1 MRFFRLTW
9 FDGEMVETRAA
20 PSATDLCEELLEEW
34 ISDPDVC
41 PLEVF
46 SYLAAAGVPWGDH
59 IGKDTT
65 MEETV
70 RRAAAQS
77 VLERIRASDNELRLF
92 FIACGAAVGVEE
104 I

>member
-20 PSATDLCEELLEEW
+20 RSAADLCEELLEEW

-46 SYLAAAGVPWGDH
+46 AYLAAFGVSWGDR

-65 MEETV
+65 LEATV
-70 RRAAAQS
+70 RRAAAES
-77 VLERIRASDNELRLF
+77 VMARIRDSDTERRLF
-92 FIACGAAVGVEE
+92 LIMCGGALCVEE
-104 I
+104 C

>member
-9 FDGEMVETRAA
+9 FDGELVETRAA
-20 PSATDLCEELLEEW
+20 PSTADLCEELLEEW
-34 ISDPDVC
+34 ISDPEVC

-46 SYLAAAGVPWGDH
+46 SFLAAVGVTWRDR

-65 MEETV
+65 LEANV
-70 RRAAAQS
+70 RRAAAES
-77 VLERIRASDNELRLF
+77 VLTRIRASDNELRMFL
-92 FIACGAAVGVEE
+92 IACGEAVGVEE